1 MRRSNGYFLASW
13 DFFLTMLGEKE
24 ELFPIAGMIF
34 LTLEM
39 RDLEMRD
46 AILEELPLLISWGAR
61 GNLGIPFP
69 LQMLVWFT
77 HTGKQP
83 YGKICLEKDSR

>member
-1 MRRSNGYFLASW
+1 MRRSNGYFLASC

-24 ELFPIAGMIF
+24 ELFPIIIIIPAGMIF

-69 LQMLVWFT
+69 LQMLV
-77 HTGKQP
+77 
-83 YGKICLEKDSR
+83 

>member
-39 RDLEMRD
+39 RNERCHSGGI
-46 AILEELPLLISWGAR
+46 AIAYIMGSERESGDSISTPNVSLVHPHWKTALWK
-61 GNLGIPFP
+61 NL
-69 LQMLVWFT
+69 
-77 HTGKQP
+77 
-83 YGKICLEKDSR
+83 SRERQ